1 MSPKSAKIKQ
11 NLKKGTKQIKK
22 LGTKIKSKRDA
33 RSTKNALKPRNTTV
47 YYSRKTGLPI
57 DPLAKKKQ
65 AAKAKAAKSAKR
77 PVRSYKTLLKSLFN
91 ADKKRLKLTEADLIN
106 AESALGATLF
116 GPVPKGHRR
125 EFFRFKHNVW
135 IFHESWMEGSEKRES
150 TITYEVRENGVYKL
164 PLGGEYIKIKGRE
177 LENFCKATA
186 EYLKLIKTKLY

>member
-1 MSPKSAKIKQ
+1 MSPKSAKVKIK
-11 NLKKGTKQIKK
+11 NETKK
-22 LGTKIKSKRDA
+22 LGSKIRSKRTA
-33 RSTKNALKPRNTTV
+33 RSTKNALKQRDATV

-57 DPLAKKKQ
+57 KPTANRVKKSTKTET
-65 AAKAKAAKSAKR
+65 KKSHK
-77 PVRSYKTLLKSLFN
+77 SYKELVKALFSAGKN
-91 ADKKRLKLTEADLIN
+91 TKLKLTESDLIN

-116 GPVPKGHRR
+116 GPIPKNHRR

-164 PLGGEYIKIKGRE
+164 PLGGEYVKINGRE
-177 LENFCKATA
+177 LENFCKAAT